1 MANKFESKWNFPHA
15 VGALNS
21 KHVVMQAPHNSGSAY
36 FNYKKTHNVV
46 PLTVCNVKYK
56 FTMVDIGDSGKQSDG
71 SVYNNI
77 QLGFAIKNNT
87 LNLPDP
93 DVVGSNPENI
103 LSTVFVADDAFGLKC
118 HMTKSYPYQNILLDE
133 RIFNYSSLR
142 ARRIKENAFGL
153 AASRFRIFRRSI
165 IAITEKVI
173 LITKSIVALHN
184 LLMKKHA
191 S

>member
-1 MANKFESKWNFPHA
+1 MLVVS
-15 VGALNS
+15 VLDS
-21 KHVVMQAPHNSGSAY
+21 KHVVMLISHNSGSAY
-36 FNYKKTHNVV
+36 FNNKKTHSNVI
-46 PLTVCNVKYK
+46 LAVCNAKYE
-56 FTMVDIGDSGKQSDG
+56 FIMADIGDSGRQSDG
-71 SVYNNI
+71 SVYINI
-77 QLGFAIKNNT
+77 KLGFAFKNNT

-103 LSTVFVADDAFGLKC
+103 LSTVFIADDAFGLKC

-142 ARRIKENAFGL
+142 AKRIKENAFGL
-153 AASRFRIFRRSI
+153 AASRFRIFRRST

-184 LLMKKHA
+184 LLMKKHP